1 VRICCKRD
9 RAAATAG
16 APARQR
22 PEGYLRRT
30 LGNLANYQR
39 RRRGGWRR
47 KLLLLR
53 TEAQAPADA
62 TAAVDLRN
70 AWLAQTS

>member
-1 VRICCKRD
+1 MAQDQRVRKLEQFL
-9 RAAATAG
+9 A
-16 APARQR
+16 QR
-22 PEGYLRRT
+22 GQALRRT
-30 LGNLANYQR
+30 LGNLATDRCR
-39 RRRGGWRR
+39 RQGGWHR

-70 AWLAQTS
+70 AGLAQTS

>member
-1 VRICCKRD
+1 VAQDQRVEKLEKFLAQRGQPCTD
-9 RAAATAG
+9 RCR
-16 APARQR
+16 RQ
-22 PEGYLRRT
+22 
-30 LGNLANYQR
+30 
-39 RRRGGWRR
+39 GGWRR